1 MQELT
6 SNSLLFALRAVTVK
20 TKTKNKKQK
29 KRAYQKT
36 YSENGISRKS
46 INLKQS
52 GTRYM
57 SMMIAI
63 EKKTKD
69 RKTDIHIY
77 IYIYIYIY
85 IVKHNKCS
93 DMANC
98 S

>member
-1 MQELT
+1 MQEHT

-20 TKTKNKKQK
+20 TKTKNKKK
-29 KRAYQKT
+29 KLAYQKT

-63 EKKTKD
+63 KKQQRTEGQ
-69 RKTDIHIY
+69 
-77 IYIYIYIY
+77 IYIY
-85 IVKHNKCS
+85 IVKHSKCS
-93 DMANC
+93 DMTNC

>member
-6 SNSLLFALRAVTVK
+6 NNSLLFALRAVTGK

-46 INLKQS
+46 MNLKQS

-63 EKKTKD
+63 EKKQRTE
-69 RKTDIHIY
+69 RQIY

-85 IVKHNKCS
+85 IL
-93 DMANC
+93 
-98 S
+98 

>member
-29 KRAYQKT
+29 KRANQKT

-46 INLKQS
+46 MNLKQS

-63 EKKTKD
+63 EKKQRTE
-69 RKTDIHIY
+69 RQ
-77 IYIYIYIY
+77 IYIYIY

>member
-29 KRAYQKT
+29 KLAYQKT

-63 EKKTKD
+63 KKQQRTEGQ
-69 RKTDIHIY
+69 
-77 IYIYIYIY
+77 IYIY
-85 IVKHNKCS
+85 IVKHSKCS
-93 DMANC
+93 DMTNC